1 LPVCPE
7 CGTEVTNPTKTWSMT
22 GRPTGKGERFKLT
35 IGIFSCPRC
44 GKKFRSVVG
53 KEKERITLKGMVKE
67 IKGIERR
74 LTQSLG
80 DLREKIEKLKD
91 ERAELLE
98 KIERLKRAGE
108 EKANTLEKEI
118 ASLREEIEY
127 LKETLGDTE
136 ETESEA

>member
-1 LPVCPE
+1 MVR
-7 CGTEVTNPTKTWSMT
+7 
-22 GRPTGKGERFKLT
+22 RPTRSGERFKLR

-44 GKKFRSVVG
+44 GKKFRSVIG
-53 KEKERITLKGMVKE
+53 KAMITLKGTVKE

-74 LTQSLG
+74 LAESVG

-98 KIERLKRAGE
+98 KIDELKKAGE
-108 EKANTLEKEI
+108 EKANRLEKEV

-127 LKETLGDTE
+127 LKETLNDTE
-136 ETESEA
+136 EPESEE